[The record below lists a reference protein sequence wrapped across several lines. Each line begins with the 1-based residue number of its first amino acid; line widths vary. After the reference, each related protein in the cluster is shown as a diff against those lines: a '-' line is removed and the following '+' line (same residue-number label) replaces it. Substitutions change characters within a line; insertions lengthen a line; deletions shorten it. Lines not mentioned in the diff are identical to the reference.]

1 MVTHYQE
8 FNKGIGNV
16 IVLCYRTEEID
27 HVTPEALLQGIDNTL
42 INVYQGFKTVNKNI
56 TTDFLPIS
64 AVSKYPCRV
73 SLLGN

>member
-1 MVTHYQE
+1 M
-8 FNKGIGNV
+8 I
-16 IVLCYRTEEID
+16 ILRYRTEEID
-27 HVTPEALLQGIDNTL
+27 HVTPEALLQGIDNIL
-42 INVYQGFKTVNKNI
+42 INIYQGSKTVNKNI